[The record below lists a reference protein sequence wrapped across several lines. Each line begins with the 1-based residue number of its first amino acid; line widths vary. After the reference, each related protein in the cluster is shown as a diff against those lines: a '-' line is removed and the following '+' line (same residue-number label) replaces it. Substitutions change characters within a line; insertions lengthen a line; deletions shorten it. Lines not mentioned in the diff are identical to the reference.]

1 MELAYQTFSESE
13 WLKKFCISRNTF
25 QFHVDEL
32 QDDLVR
38 QDTVMR
44 KAIEVKKKVALFF
57 YFLASMDGYRSLAN
71 LFGVSRG
78 FICIWIRE
86 VAIAILRKLRS
97 KYLIIVKG
105 DELRRIIDSF
115 REKWGFPMCAGTIDW
130 THIPIATPLGNHAAY
145 VNRKSFHSIVMEALV
160 NDRYLFRDIVV
171 GWPGSVHDARIF
183 SNSELYTL
191 GCSGQ
196 LFPPDLRVNSW

>member
-1 MELAYQTFSESE
+1 
-13 WLKKFCISRNTF
+13 
-25 QFHVDEL
+25 
-32 QDDLVR
+32 
-38 QDTVMR
+38 
-44 KAIEVKKKVALFF
+44 
-57 YFLASMDGYRSLAN
+57 MDGYQSLAN

-78 FICIWIRE
+78 FISIWIRE

-97 KYLIIVKG
+97 KYLTIAKG
-105 DELRRIIDSF
+105 DELRRIIDSY
-115 REKWGFPMCAGTIDW
+115 REKWGFPMCAGTMDG
-130 THIPIATPLGNHAAY
+130 THSSIATPLGNHAAY

-160 NDRYLFRDIVV
+160 DDRYLFGGIVV
-171 GWPGSVHDARIF
+171 GWPGSVHNARIF

>member
-1 MELAYQTFSESE
+1 MDSYQ
-13 WLKKFCISRNTF
+13 
-25 QFHVDEL
+25 
-32 QDDLVR
+32 
-38 QDTVMR
+38 
-44 KAIEVKKKVALFF
+44 
-57 YFLASMDGYRSLAN
+57 SLAN

-78 FICIWIRE
+78 FISIWIRE

-97 KYLIIVKG
+97 KYLTIAKG
-105 DELRRIIDSF
+105 DELRRIIDSY
-115 REKWGFPMCAGTIDW
+115 REKWGFPMCAGTIDG
-130 THIPIATPLGNHAAY
+130 THSPIATPLGNHAAY

-160 NDRYLFRDIVV
+160 DDRYLFRDIVV
-171 GWPGSVHDARIF
+171 GWLGSVHDARIF